1 MRAMKWAPVMGAA
14 MLLAACGGE
23 KPAPA
28 QEETADA
35 LKAGLY
41 EVTSEVT
48 ALSSTDNTTPFT
60 KLKVGD
66 KTTVK
71 ACVSAD
77 GKPAPELFAEAE
89 GDKCEIKNS
98 YIRHGRLSAQMSCA
112 REGKRG
118 EVMPAMMGSFKA
130 ESPRL
135 AISSRTAII
144 GCPARSAPSAS
155 AIARRRARRR
165 RRHHD
170 RLRHA
175 GQRQYASCA
184 RLL

>member
-130 ESPRL
+130 DSFEGEITSLSYFVEDGDYRM
-135 AISSRTAII
+135 SRKV
-144 GCPARSAPSAS
+144 SAKRVGDCAAAGAAEEKAS
-155 AIARRRARRR
+155 
-165 RRHHD
+165 
-170 RLRHA
+170 
-175 GQRQYASCA
+175 
-184 RLL
+184 

>member
-1 MRAMKWAPVMGAA
+1 MRAMKWALVMGAA
-14 MLLAACGGE
+14 MMLAACGGE

-35 LKAGLY
+35 LKPGLY
-41 EVTSEVT
+41 ELTSEVT

-66 KTTVK
+66 KTTVR
-71 ACVSAD
+71 ACVGAD
-77 GKPAPELFAEAE
+77 NKPAPELFAEAE

-98 YIRHGRLSAQMSCA
+98 YIRYGRLSAQMSCK

-130 ESPRL
+130 DSFEGEITELSYFIEEGDYRMTRKV
-135 AISSRTAII
+135 S
-144 GCPARSAPSAS
+144 
-155 AIARRRARRR
+155 ARRVGDCPPA
-165 RRHHD
+165 
-170 RLRHA
+170 A
-175 GQRQYASCA
+175 APEENKS
-184 RLL
+184 

>member
-1 MRAMKWAPVMGAA
+1 MRAMKLAPVMGAA

-28 QEETADA
+28 QEEAADA

-41 EVTSEVT
+41 ELTSEVT
-48 ALSSTDNTTPFT
+48 AVSSTDNTTPFT
-60 KLKVGD
+60 KLKQGD

-89 GDKCEIKNS
+89 ADKCEIKNS
-98 YIRHGRLSAQMSCA
+98 YIRHGRLSAQMSCT

-130 ESPRL
+130 DSFEGEITSLSYFIEDGDYRM
-135 AISSRTAII
+135 SRKVSAKRV
-144 GCPARSAPSAS
+144 GDCPAAGAAEEKAS
-155 AIARRRARRR
+155 
-165 RRHHD
+165 
-170 RLRHA
+170 
-175 GQRQYASCA
+175 
-184 RLL
+184 

>member
-1 MRAMKWAPVMGAA
+1 MRAMKWAPMIGAA

-23 KPAPA
+23 KAAPA
-28 QEETADA
+28 QEEVADA

-66 KTTVK
+66 KTAVK

-130 ESPRL
+130 DSFEGDITSLSYFVDDGDYRM
-135 AISSRTAII
+135 SRRVSAKRV
-144 GCPARSAPSAS
+144 GDCPVGGAADGKAS
-155 AIARRRARRR
+155 
-165 RRHHD
+165 
-170 RLRHA
+170 
-175 GQRQYASCA
+175 
-184 RLL
+184 